1 MIKLSEQQKKA
12 FDLYVKDALTIKE
25 ISLRLGVSYTRAIN
39 ILNEILIK
47 AGMKSRKEL
56 LISGKNLEIE

>member
-12 FDLYVKDALTIKE
+12 FNYYVKDALTMKE
-25 ISLRLGVSYTRAIN
+25 ISLRLGVSYTRAVA

-56 LISGKNLEIE
+56 LIDGKNLEIE